1 MIKIGNILIEPNDI
15 SSIHR
20 DMKPPISDKD
30 RGFEVVQIIYKSGVV
45 KNITTA
51 EIGLSYF
58 EFIDEL
64 LKSQERYESNKI
76 LRMLTAIN
84 TMQNGKSTS
93 NS

>member
-1 MIKIGNILIEPNDI
+1 
-15 SSIHR
+15 
-20 DMKPPISDKD
+20 MKQPISDRD

-84 TMQNGKSTS
+84 TMQNGQSIS